1 MSSPLL
7 DIAMSYVKAV
17 SPSFEDENAKE
28 EIRLAF
34 SDYLSNNAD
43 AEHVARLLRQYI
55 SSTNPLERIEAILN
69 TPETPLKNE
78 INELNIETLSN
89 MRKKTRPWSQ
99 TEDTR
104 LLAGVHRYG
113 LDNWILVAKFVGNCR
128 TRAQCAQ
135 RWFRGLDPRI
145 CKEQWSPEEE
155 LKLLNLLRT
164 NKNKGWTNIASGM
177 GNRSDVQCR
186 YHFLQMQRDGK
197 LKGEFED
204 LMIQDKV
211 HPMPLQFK
219 VPKQFELRP
228 SAQHGIPQYNA
239 SMLLNHSAPNFQ
251 VFMEY
256 PRQVQNQMQ
265 SPSPMDYSQNG
276 QFQQKRKRTASQM
289 SLTPRYALFHQNQKS
304 SKTASSGVE
313 CDSDY
318 SFSVD
323 SSSQME
329 QMQQLQQQMQ
339 QLQQVQQ
346 NQQAQQMQQQRQL
359 QQAQQMQQQ
368 QMQQQQFQLWNQQQN
383 QQMQEM
389 QMMQSAQQQFQFQN
403 QLQPQPMNP
412 PTQFPMQNE
421 SNSDLNKQTDQKP
434 KFQIQTQPTAPLEK
448 QSSNQSQSDLFDIF
462 DEQSINFS
470 NSLRSNE
477 SFSEFDSFKEEL
489 W

>member
-17 SPSFEDENAKE
+17 SPSFDDENAKE

-34 SDYLSNNAD
+34 SEYLSNNGD
-43 AEHVARLLRQYI
+43 SEHVAHLLRQYI

-78 INELNIETLSN
+78 VNELNIETLSN

-256 PRQVQNQMQ
+256 PRQAQNQMQ
-265 SPSPMDYSQNG
+265 SPSQME

-289 SLTPRYALFHQNQKS
+289 SITPRYSLLRQNQKT

-313 CDSDY
+313 CDSDC
-318 SFSVD
+318 SFSLD
-323 SSSQME
+323 SSSQMD

-339 QLQQVQQ
+339 QMQQVQQ
-346 NQQAQQMQQQRQL
+346 TQQVQQIQQQRQL
-359 QQAQQMQQQ
+359 QQ
-368 QMQQQQFQLWNQQQN
+368 QQQQFQLWNQQN
-383 QQMQEM
+383 QQM
-389 QMMQSAQQQFQFQN
+389 QMMQSAQPQFQLQN
-403 QLQPQPMNP
+403 QQQPQPLNSLP
-412 PTQFPMQNE
+412 QFSIQNE
-421 SNSDLNKQTDQKP
+421 SNSDMSKPIEQKP
-434 KFQIQTQPTAPLEK
+434 QLQPPSLEK
-448 QSSNQSQSDLFDIF
+448 QPSQSSQSDLFDIF
-462 DEQSINFS
+462 DDQSMSFS
-470 NSLRSNE
+470 NSIRSNE
-477 SFSEFDSFKEEL
+477 SFSVFDSFKEEL

>member
-1 MSSPLL
+1 MTSPLL

-34 SDYLSNNAD
+34 SDYLSNNTG
-43 AEHVARLLRQYI
+43 AEHVAHLLKQYI

-78 INELNIETLSN
+78 IGEINIETLSN

-155 LKLLNLLRT
+155 LKLLNLLRS

-204 LMIQDKV
+204 LMVQDKI

-228 SAQHGIPQYNA
+228 SAQNA
-239 SMLLNHSAPNFQ
+239 LQPFNGPMILNHSAPNFQ

-256 PRQVQNQMQ
+256 PRQIQNQMQ
-265 SPSPMDYSQNG
+265 SSANHQGQMDYSQHK
-276 QFQQKRKRTASQM
+276 QFIQRRKRTASQLQ
-289 SLTPRYALFHQNQKS
+289 LTPKNPFFRQNQKT
-304 SKTASSGVE
+304 SKTASSSGLDF
-313 CDSDY
+313 DSDY

-323 SSSQME
+323 SSSQMD

-339 QLQQVQQ
+339 QMQQVQQ
-346 NQQAQQMQQQRQL
+346 AQQIQQV
-359 QQAQQMQQQ
+359 QQMQQQ
-368 QMQQQQFQLWNQQQN
+368 QQLQLWTQQQN
-383 QQMQEM
+383 QQNQQIQEM
-389 QMMQSAQQQFQFQN
+389 QRMQQIQQQQAQN
-403 QLQPQPMNP
+403 QQAQIPQHISTIPQFPIQTESSSQFNQPQGQPSQEQLQKPSLIPP
-412 PTQFPMQNE
+412 PTKG
-421 SNSDLNKQTDQKP
+421 S
-434 KFQIQTQPTAPLEK
+434 QP
-448 QSSNQSQSDLFDIF
+448 NQSQSDLFDIF
-462 DEQSINFS
+462 DDQPINFGS
-470 NSLRSNE
+470 NLTTNGN
-477 SFSEFDSFKEEL
+477 FSEFDNFKEEL